1 MSINKVS
8 INLNTLL
15 TTSFDP
21 KDALESTATLNSI
34 K

>member
-8 INLNTLL
+8 VSLNTLL
-15 TTSFDP
+15 KTGFDP
-21 KDALESTATLNSI
+21 KDGLESTATLNSI